1 MKIGDESILFF
12 SRVFL
17 SKFSLE
23 ALFLSWVKGVFILG
37 WEWNVKS
44 QIFQNRAG
52 SRLGLAAWLSH
63 EFQPRGNWTTSCP
76 ILSCSA
82 PAGVTLQLLACLACK
97 QLLTACNRESPER
110 SSRESLFFLHT
121 LEHFFTLS
129 HSLPLQE
136 SHLNTRLLIA
146 EIQAN
151 LTRNKAN
158 KLVDKIQPY
167 NISRDSLKKRAWS
180 LKKADWIVMLF
191 FLCKFNCHWLN
202 PLHPKRYLL
211 MNWQSSDC

>member
-12 SRVFL
+12 SRISL
-17 SKFSLE
+17 SKLSQE

-44 QIFQNRAG
+44 QVFQNRAG
-52 SRLGLAAWLSH
+52 SRLGLATWVSC
-63 EFQPRGNWTTSCP
+63 EFQLRGNWTASCP

-82 PAGVTLQLLACLACK
+82 PAGVMLQLLACLAHE
-97 QLLTACNRESPER
+97 QLLAAYSHESPAR

-151 LTRNKAN
+151 LAWNKTN
-158 KLVDKIQPY
+158 KMVDKIQPY
-167 NISRDSLKKRAWS
+167 NL
-180 LKKADWIVMLF
+180 
-191 FLCKFNCHWLN
+191 
-202 PLHPKRYLL
+202 PL
-211 MNWQSSDC
+211 